1 MHNGLNW
8 WGQNILAAED
18 TFFRFSSHPACPSYL
33 QENVQ
38 LAHTAFLLWCSNLKV
53 AFFHLFVKLFTV
65 VSVGPISA
73 LVHCYTLTN
82 KLNIFLGLFPSKEDH
97 IDLCTIYILIY
108 GVSLCIDIHIT
119 ICNALPQTDAATDKP
134 FLKCILSWSP
144 LKQCIPVCLRSSVID
159 SDSAP
164 LHRPIPS
171 PGHWRWRAWR
181 QRKPT
186 TSLQSN
192 A

>member
-1 MHNGLNW
+1 MASIGEGRISWRQKTRSL
-8 WGQNILAAED
+8 D
-18 TFFRFSSHPACPSYL
+18 SHRTRPVPLISKKTCNQHTQPSYCD
-33 QENVQ
+33 V
-38 LAHTAFLLWCSNLKV
+38 HLKV

-171 PGHWRWRAWR
+171 PGHWRWRA
-181 QRKPT
+181 
-186 TSLQSN
+186 
-192 A
+192 